1 MNKSF
6 DTNVITPSPRGGQGV
21 GVALYLIPCTLGD
34 TPVEQVLPAYNSEII
49 RGIRHFIV
57 EEIRTAR
64 RFLRRVD
71 REFPI
76 DDCTF
81 FEMGKHADEQRF
93 ASYLKPI
100 AEGYPVGV
108 ISEAGCP
115 AVADPGA
122 DIVAIAQRKGIR
134 VVPLVGPNSM
144 IMAVMASGL
153 NGQSFAFNGYLPI
166 DEGERARRLQVLEKR
181 AQHEHQ
187 TQLFIETPYRNRRMF
202 DTLLRTLSPKTRL
215 CVAAGITT
223 QDEWIRTRTVSEW
236 RRLGL
241 PELSKTPAIFL
252 FL

>member
-1 MNKSF
+1 MESF
-6 DTNVITPSPRGGQGV
+6 
-21 GVALYLIPCTLGD
+21 LYLIPCTLGD
-34 TPVEQVLPAYNSEII
+34 TPIDQVLPRYNAEIV
-49 RGIRHFIV
+49 RGIRYFIV

-81 FEMGKHADEQRF
+81 YEMGKHADEGQY

-100 AEGYPVGV
+100 AQGCPVGV

-122 DIVAIAQRKGIR
+122 DIVAIAQRTGIR
-134 VVPLVGPNSM
+134 VIPLVGPNSM

-153 NGQSFAFNGYLPI
+153 NGQSFAFHGYLPI

-181 AQHEHQ
+181 ARQEGQ
-187 TQLFIETPYRNRRMF
+187 TQLFIETPYRNRRFF
-202 DTLLRTLSPKTRL
+202 DTLVRTLSSQTRL
-215 CVAAGITT
+215 CVAAGLTT
-223 QDEWIRTRTVSEW
+223 EDEWIHTHTIGEW
-236 RRLGL
+236 RKLSL
-241 PELSKTPAIFL
+241 PDLSKTPAIFL

>member
-1 MNKSF
+1 MNKPI
-6 DTNVITPSPRGGQGV
+6 DNTNVTSPSPRGGQGV
-21 GVALYLIPCTLGD
+21 GGLYLIPCTLGD
-34 TPVEQVLPAYNSEII
+34 TPVEQVLPAYNAEIV

-81 FEMGKHADEQRF
+81 YEMGKHADEGCF
-93 ASYLKPI
+93 ATYLAPI
-100 AEGYPVGV
+100 AKGYDVGV

-122 DIVAIAQRKGIR
+122 DIVSLAQRRDIR

-181 AQHEHQ
+181 AQHERQ
-187 TQLFIETPYRNRRMF
+187 TQLFIETPYRNRRFF
-202 DTLLRTLSPKTRL
+202 DTLVRTLSPKTRL

-223 QDEWIRTRTVSEW
+223 GDEWIKTHTVSEW
-236 RRLGL
+236 RKLGL
-241 PELSKTPAIFL
+241 PDLAKTPAIFL

>member
-1 MNKSF
+1 MEA
-6 DTNVITPSPRGGQGV
+6 
-21 GVALYLIPCTLGD
+21 ALYLIPCTLGD
-34 TPVEQVLPAYNSEII
+34 TPVEQVLPAYNADIV
-49 RGIRHFIV
+49 RGIRHFVV
-57 EEIRTAR
+57 EELRTAR

-76 DDCTF
+76 DDSTF
-81 FEMGKHADEQRF
+81 FDMGKHSREQDF

-100 AEGYPVGV
+100 SEGLPVGV

-122 DIVAIAQRKGIR
+122 NLVAMAQRRGIR

-144 IMAVMASGL
+144 ILAVMASGL

-181 AQHEHQ
+181 SAHESQ
-187 TQLFIETPYRNRRMF
+187 TQLFIETPYRNRRLF

-215 CVAAGITT
+215 CVAAGLTT
-223 QDEWIRTRTVSEW
+223 ADEWIQTHTVGEW
-236 RRLGL
+236 RKLQ
-241 PELSKTPAIFL
+241 
-252 FL
+252 